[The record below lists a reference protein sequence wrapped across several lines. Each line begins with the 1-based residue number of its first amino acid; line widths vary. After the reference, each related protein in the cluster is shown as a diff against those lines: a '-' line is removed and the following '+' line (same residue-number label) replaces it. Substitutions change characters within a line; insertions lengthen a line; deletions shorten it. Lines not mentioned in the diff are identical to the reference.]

1 MFGGMSSIQTS
12 KLGEVIVFL
21 TRECAPTV
29 LMWYIL
35 SFSIE
40 YNYMILINPLK
51 IILFLNYIYLYVY
64 NFKILWLNWFELII
78 LFIN

>member
-21 TRECAPTV
+21 TRECTPTF

-40 YNYMILINPLK
+40 FNYMILINPLK